1 MGNNGGPMSTRHL
14 VRLALFLTIVFGAQA
29 RFLPYVPGDPAV
41 ARAVQRLSPG
51 TGWVAPA
58 VSTASAPLKY
68 GLMAIAVLGAWRLAG
83 ARAALV
89 VVAALLLEQT
99 LAESSKALFGRPRPA
114 RDLVAVM
121 GNPTGLSFPSTF
133 MTLYSVTIGALV
145 VLAWRLRPSG
155 LRTGVLVAGTLVLVV
170 AACARI
176 VPGAHWPSD
185 TVGTIAICLSWLAVA
200 FSAAGVPSR

>member
-1 MGNNGGPMSTRHL
+1 MSTRHL
-14 VRLALFLTIVFGAQA
+14 VRLALLVTIVFGAQA
-29 RFLPYVPGDPAV
+29 RFLPYLPGDPAL
-41 ARAVQRLSPG
+41 AGAIQGLSPG
-51 TGWVAPA
+51 TAWVAP
-58 VSTASAPLKY
+58 VVGTASAPFKY

-83 ARAALV
+83 VRAALV
-89 VVAALLLEQT
+89 VIAALALEQT
-99 LAESSKALFGRPRPA
+99 FGEASKSLFGRPRPA

-145 VLAWRLRPSG
+145 VLAWRQRPSA
-155 LRTGVLVAGTLVLVV
+155 LRTGVIVAGVIVLVV

-185 TVGTIAICLSWLAVA
+185 TIGTIAICLSWLAVA
-200 FSAAGVPSR
+200 FSAAGVPAR

>member
-1 MGNNGGPMSTRHL
+1 MGNNGQPMSTRHL
-14 VRLALFLTIVFGAQA
+14 ARLALLVTIVFGAQA
-29 RFLPYVPGDPAV
+29 RFLPFVPGDPAA
-41 ARAVQRLSPG
+41 ARAVQSLSPG

-58 VSTASAPLKY
+58 VSTASAPLKF

-89 VVAALLLEQT
+89 VVVAIALEQG
-99 LAESSKALFGRPRPA
+99 LAESSKLLFGRPRPA

-145 VLAWRLRPSG
+145 VLAWRLTPSG
-155 LRTGVLVAGTLVLVV
+155 LRTGVLVGGSLVLVV

-185 TVGTIAICLSWLAVA
+185 TVGTVAICLSWLAVG

>member
-1 MGNNGGPMSTRHL
+1 MSTRHL
-14 VRLALFLTIVFGAQA
+14 ARLALLLTIVFGAQA
-29 RFLPYVPGDPAV
+29 RFLPYLPGDPAV
-41 ARAVQRLSPG
+41 SHAVQSLSPG
-51 TGWVAPA
+51 TAWVAPA

-68 GLMAIAVLGAWRLAG
+68 GLMAIAILGAWRLAG
-83 ARAALV
+83 TRAALV
-89 VVAALLLEQT
+89 VIAAIALEQT
-99 LAESSKALFGRPRPA
+99 LGESSKLLFGRPRPA

-133 MTLYSVTIGALV
+133 MTLYSVTVGALV
-145 VLAWRLRPSG
+145 VLAWRLRPSV
-155 LRTGVLVAGTLVLVV
+155 LRTGILTAGTVVLVV

-185 TVGTIAICLSWLAVA
+185 TLGTMAICMSWLAVA